1 MNEEDKLINVNL
13 QIEQNKEDITIVQG
27 FKLYLF
33 EALYLIQQF
42 HNRYK
47 FNDILLTIFEFIQ
60 LMAFPLDITFDESW
74 GNHWVKTI
82 SNFFRYFHL
91 IFLWKNASFFI
102 ITYILICI
110 YIILF
115 LILFLRI
122 LVKHKIYVSTKLIQ
136 LIAVMIQIQAVLDI
150 SFLRTLSSTF
160 SCENNNL
167 EISSEIKCKSGVHIF
182 LVIQSIILIIILKTM
197 TFLFHTTLYEYGVF
211 PNKLKAAYSSSN
223 EFILDFI
230 KLLLIILYQF
240 ISHQMALAII
250 TLLISIIILIN
261 FLVIKPYSSEFTMK
275 LYLSLYSLFCWSCV
289 LCIISIFLKNS
300 NFKSGII
307 LLMLGY
313 PLILIMIYFTEL
325 DFSMEKFFPFFSL
338 KTRSGYKSLLNIEFF
353 IKLVDSLADKIKTK
367 EIKFLFSYITEYE
380 SKCLE
385 QNCFLKSF
393 LKIPL
398 TVDNFER
405 LKILLLQH
413 AELLYKEAISKDPY
427 DIKLRIGYI
436 LFLFKRL
443 NKKLKAKNEII
454 SIDKF
459 ETNLE
464 NRFLIYKV
472 KKYIHENFDDKDDT
486 KLDNKE
492 NLTQLMSYKSLS
504 IKIIS
509 LIENIVKNY
518 SNFWNILL
526 VQEVNKSENF
536 HDLSKVGEKIKS
548 LSIELNNNIKF
559 LETWNLL
566 EQETA
571 KIYIQYL
578 KDIINNN
585 EEASIF
591 INQISEEEQNKH
603 QYNELNL
610 FELNFKEM
618 SRNEDY
624 KYIIINYSK
633 NNFNKIDNISSLV
646 CKIFGYTKEEL
657 IGHSLDLLFPELYNE
672 KRKLFI
678 KNKLEEYKQKIF
690 NQNKKLNSESWIE
703 NSYGKD
709 KSKFLIPIK
718 IKWILITL
726 DDDKIFGIGNI
737 LSENKKIIDDK
748 EQELVYVLT
757 DKNLIIQ
764 NFTPNALKILHLNTS
779 YNNIANYI
787 TELNDN
793 IISELELKIEK
804 EESNINNKKN
814 RLSRRKTKYFQ
825 SEILKKY
832 NYIGNN
838 SIKLI
843 HWKNTDFVENNSKN
857 NQGNNFMNNLVNTP
871 KSNEMSAYSLRSKKL
886 KSSENL
892 LQVEDKNNNHR
903 STEPKANKLINLT
916 SISNIEMIN
925 NKLNEN
931 NQDNNNNQKT
941 KEQMLYMQIKEAKFN
956 EHRIGYIF
964 IFKPYM
970 QKEKGDN
977 KSNMNRPSKDLISS
991 FQENKNINVSEIS
1004 LLSFGDDRKKNNEN
1018 QSANGLLNINP
1029 QNNDSFF
1036 QNMSNEKENQFTF
1049 NLTNM
1054 TYIQSKYKN
1063 NKISLYD
1070 ELKEKA
1076 VKKITIAQKEM
1087 QNEEDEEEE
1096 EESESDYTNDE
1107 ENSNN
1112 SSNFEIE
1119 KKDSSIKEESKKLN
1133 EEIKEKSNNEENK
1146 NDLQKIISSKK
1157 INGLNSKQN
1166 TLKNINEIK
1175 KKEEDF
1181 YHVNF
1186 SKIELYI
1193 FNYSTGYPELQKGH
1207 SHKISHIIYLM
1218 NTEKE
1223 KLKHSNSKFLA
1234 NAKYLKGKKKG
1245 IINKKEENEINTFSM
1260 TSLKLKEIYRV
1271 LSSKEKE
1278 SSIIKLLIIS
1288 IVIFILIIGT
1298 SILSI
1303 LIYLYLK
1310 DNIYTFY
1317 ILIQK
1322 SDTLYQNLLL
1332 EITIVKEMLIAN
1344 SSYYNNTLINNKA
1357 LYYQALSQM
1366 LYHYFSDNTFIIS
1379 NLTNN
1384 FNVLS
1389 KKDEESI
1396 TKREVQL
1403 YILDNIRSGKLNYQY
1418 KSYSVLI
1425 YSAYRELNSALYH
1438 ISQLSME
1445 EIYQYDDHVYY
1456 FIKNGMSNLLIFSE
1470 EQIWTLIEKFHEKID
1485 VGHTIIIICCCSIL
1499 LIYIFCSIIFL
1510 YFYNQVSIKKHNYLS
1525 VFQKIDINLINSSLQ
1540 KCEKFSQKL
1549 QEKNN
1554 NKELKKDE
1562 RSINSSSMNAS
1573 EIENEI
1579 FGLGKKN
1586 KEEEMHYSKKEKKE
1600 KNQKI
1605 RQWNI
1610 FQFLLFLILFIWQI
1624 VTYIYY
1630 YNRMNLY
1637 QNLITYN
1644 YYISMYS
1651 SNFLYVFIGLREY
1664 IFDKK
1669 MKFYNKSVDEYLNNT
1684 FSNYYYIF
1692 EQSSHM
1698 KDIYRI
1704 YFPESYQKFLNELY
1718 TSKICEFISIYVRS
1732 YPINPNLNCEN
1743 FFYGS
1748 SHYGFFTLITTF
1760 VEELR
1765 MMRDKIDIYLDIAK
1779 EKNFYYNE
1787 SYFNDPRGYY
1797 EEYYKQYENNIEEY
1811 RKYNPAN
1818 VLNTEGH
1825 KTLLITYLYV
1835 NVQVYDYLLIESLKS
1850 FRDVFSKYN
1859 SIYLIINIIFIIVVV
1874 LGFIMIWIP
1883 FIFRQNKALYKIKN
1897 MLSIIPSELLMNLP
1911 DINSLLGIE

>member
-1 MNEEDKLINVNL
+1 MANEEKMINLNL
-13 QIEQNKEDITIVQG
+13 QIEHHQEDITFEKG

-33 EALYLIQQF
+33 ETLYRIQQF
-42 HNRYK
+42 IGIFR
-47 FNDILLTIFEFIQ
+47 FVDILLAVFEFIQ

-182 LVIQSIILIIILKTM
+182 LVILSIILIIILKTM

-518 SNFWNILL
+518 TNFWNILL

-672 KRKLFI
+672 KRKLFL

-703 NSYGKD
+703 N
-709 KSKFLIPIK
+709 L
-718 IKWILITL
+718 
-726 DDDKIFGIGNI
+726 
-737 LSENKKIIDDK
+737 
-748 EQELVYVLT
+748 
-757 DKNLIIQ
+757 NL
-764 NFTPNALKILHLNTS
+764 
-779 YNNIANYI
+779 
-787 TELNDN
+787 
-793 IISELELKIEK
+793 
-804 EESNINNKKN
+804 
-814 RLSRRKTKYFQ
+814 
-825 SEILKKY
+825 
-832 NYIGNN
+832 G
-838 SIKLI
+838 
-843 HWKNTDFVENNSKN
+843 
-857 NQGNNFMNNLVNTP
+857 
-871 KSNEMSAYSLRSKKL
+871 
-886 KSSENL
+886 
-892 LQVEDKNNNHR
+892 
-903 STEPKANKLINLT
+903 
-916 SISNIEMIN
+916 
-925 NKLNEN
+925 
-931 NQDNNNNQKT
+931 
-941 KEQMLYMQIKEAKFN
+941 
-956 EHRIGYIF
+956 
-964 IFKPYM
+964 
-970 QKEKGDN
+970 
-977 KSNMNRPSKDLISS
+977 
-991 FQENKNINVSEIS
+991 
-1004 LLSFGDDRKKNNEN
+1004 
-1018 QSANGLLNINP
+1018 
-1029 QNNDSFF
+1029 
-1036 QNMSNEKENQFTF
+1036 
-1049 NLTNM
+1049 
-1054 TYIQSKYKN
+1054 
-1063 NKISLYD
+1063 
-1070 ELKEKA
+1070 
-1076 VKKITIAQKEM
+1076 
-1087 QNEEDEEEE
+1087 
-1096 EESESDYTNDE
+1096 
-1107 ENSNN
+1107 
-1112 SSNFEIE
+1112 
-1119 KKDSSIKEESKKLN
+1119 
-1133 EEIKEKSNNEENK
+1133 
-1146 NDLQKIISSKK
+1146 
-1157 INGLNSKQN
+1157 
-1166 TLKNINEIK
+1166 
-1175 KKEEDF
+1175 
-1181 YHVNF
+1181 
-1186 SKIELYI
+1186 
-1193 FNYSTGYPELQKGH
+1193 
-1207 SHKISHIIYLM
+1207 
-1218 NTEKE
+1218 
-1223 KLKHSNSKFLA
+1223 
-1234 NAKYLKGKKKG
+1234 
-1245 IINKKEENEINTFSM
+1245 
-1260 TSLKLKEIYRV
+1260 
-1271 LSSKEKE
+1271 
-1278 SSIIKLLIIS
+1278 
-1288 IVIFILIIGT
+1288 
-1298 SILSI
+1298 
-1303 LIYLYLK
+1303 
-1310 DNIYTFY
+1310 
-1317 ILIQK
+1317 
-1322 SDTLYQNLLL
+1322 
-1332 EITIVKEMLIAN
+1332 
-1344 SSYYNNTLINNKA
+1344 
-1357 LYYQALSQM
+1357 
-1366 LYHYFSDNTFIIS
+1366 
-1379 NLTNN
+1379 
-1384 FNVLS
+1384 
-1389 KKDEESI
+1389 
-1396 TKREVQL
+1396 
-1403 YILDNIRSGKLNYQY
+1403 
-1418 KSYSVLI
+1418 
-1425 YSAYRELNSALYH
+1425 
-1438 ISQLSME
+1438 
-1445 EIYQYDDHVYY
+1445 
-1456 FIKNGMSNLLIFSE
+1456 
-1470 EQIWTLIEKFHEKID
+1470 
-1485 VGHTIIIICCCSIL
+1485 
-1499 LIYIFCSIIFL
+1499 
-1510 YFYNQVSIKKHNYLS
+1510 
-1525 VFQKIDINLINSSLQ
+1525 
-1540 KCEKFSQKL
+1540 
-1549 QEKNN
+1549 
-1554 NKELKKDE
+1554 
-1562 RSINSSSMNAS
+1562 
-1573 EIENEI
+1573 
-1579 FGLGKKN
+1579 
-1586 KEEEMHYSKKEKKE
+1586 
-1600 KNQKI
+1600 
-1605 RQWNI
+1605 
-1610 FQFLLFLILFIWQI
+1610 
-1624 VTYIYY
+1624 
-1630 YNRMNLY
+1630 
-1637 QNLITYN
+1637 
-1644 YYISMYS
+1644 
-1651 SNFLYVFIGLREY
+1651 
-1664 IFDKK
+1664 
-1669 MKFYNKSVDEYLNNT
+1669 
-1684 FSNYYYIF
+1684 
-1692 EQSSHM
+1692 
-1698 KDIYRI
+1698 
-1704 YFPESYQKFLNELY
+1704 
-1718 TSKICEFISIYVRS
+1718 
-1732 YPINPNLNCEN
+1732 
-1743 FFYGS
+1743 
-1748 SHYGFFTLITTF
+1748 
-1760 VEELR
+1760 
-1765 MMRDKIDIYLDIAK
+1765 
-1779 EKNFYYNE
+1779 
-1787 SYFNDPRGYY
+1787 
-1797 EEYYKQYENNIEEY
+1797 
-1811 RKYNPAN
+1811 
-1818 VLNTEGH
+1818 
-1825 KTLLITYLYV
+1825 
-1835 NVQVYDYLLIESLKS
+1835 
-1850 FRDVFSKYN
+1850 
-1859 SIYLIINIIFIIVVV
+1859 
-1874 LGFIMIWIP
+1874 
-1883 FIFRQNKALYKIKN
+1883 
-1897 MLSIIPSELLMNLP
+1897 
-1911 DINSLLGIE
+1911 